1 MGPIVPHVGLNY
13 SRGADKKQEVEIH
26 ENLVYEKDIN
36 IGSRTV
42 FSIDE
47 KKISEAQGVISWK
60 N

>member
-47 KKISEAQGVISWK
+47 KKISEA
-60 N
+60 

>member
-1 MGPIVPHVGLNY
+1 MGPVVPHVGLQY
-13 SRGADKKQEVEIH
+13 TRAKDKKQSVEFH

-42 FSIDE
+42 FSIDD
-47 KKISEAQGVISWK
+47 KKISEAQGVLSWK